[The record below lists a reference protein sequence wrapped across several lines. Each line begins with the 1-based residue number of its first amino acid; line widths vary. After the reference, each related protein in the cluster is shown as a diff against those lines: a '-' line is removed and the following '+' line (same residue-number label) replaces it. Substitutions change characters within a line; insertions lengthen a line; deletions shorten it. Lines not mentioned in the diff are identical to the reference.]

1 MEEKGAEGKELL
13 VKKKAVVLVDVEIKK
28 NHLQVNEVKVEN
40 LLELEEANL
49 IEILIIEN
57 LLDLEEKED
66 KFLLIKKTI
75 N

>member
-1 MEEKGAEGKELL
+1 VEGKELL
-13 VKKKAVVLVDVEIKK
+13 VKKKAVVLVDVEIQK